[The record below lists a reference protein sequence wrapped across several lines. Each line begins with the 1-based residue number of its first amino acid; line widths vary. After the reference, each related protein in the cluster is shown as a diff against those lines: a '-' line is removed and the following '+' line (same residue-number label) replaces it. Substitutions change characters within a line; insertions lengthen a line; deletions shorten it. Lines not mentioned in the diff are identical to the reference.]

1 MTSIMER
8 LGFIQTNE
16 NTDLETVLDIW
27 QYLQPS
33 DSEEESV
40 IVRHLRT
47 FLNAILG
54 YNEDVQA

>member
-27 QYLQPS
+27 QHLQPS